1 MGAINAVVWTAH
13 GFDTAALERAWSR
26 IGPASIGMRWT
37 SLALRLSGLL
47 VALLAAVEI
56 VLSVMGSPELSIGN
70 LLSRHP
76 GASDAESAFYD
87 VVAWMLLGAAGF
99 ALARGAREVEGRLAG
114 LTGRMTP
121 RRWQRWGGV
130 AVLTGAALHL
140 MAWLFG
146 WPWPHRFGATV
157 LVLGGLVWLLNR
169 RGPAGGWMRRLTLKL
184 LPESGGRG
192 LWGGIARR
200 RLLDQ
205 LVHSGQPARLV
216 DGTVHLM
223 VNALGL
229 ESGRMCYFINWPDPS
244 AAFRAGME
252 RALADV
258 QVVTTPHDVIKAA
271 TASSAMPILFRP
283 VRIGGLEFLDAGMF
297 SSRAIHAAIAD
308 GADAVL
314 VVLLSPEMFPRA
326 AHGGRHL
333 FDVGA
338 WLLALGNWRDL
349 RSELLMLPA
358 PWTREGDPAPLC
370 VVEPHDPLPGGMLRL
385 DPHDATR
392 LLRRGEQDAWGALA
406 RAGWVFDDAAA
417 APRG

>member
-1 MGAINAVVWTAH
+1 MRSHAAVAAGDGVAAQPMTPRTPRAVRRPAWPFRRLAVVLSGGGALGAYEVGVLKVLGAVGIVPDIVIGLSVGAINAVVWTAH

-146 WPWPHRFGATV
+146 LPWLHRFGATV

-184 LPESGGRG
+184 LPEAGGG
-192 LWGGIARR
+192 GGWGGGSRPR
-200 RLLDQ
+200 
-205 LVHSGQPARLV
+205 
-216 DGTVHLM
+216 
-223 VNALGL
+223 
-229 ESGRMCYFINWPDPS
+229 GR
-244 AAFRAGME
+244 A
-252 RALADV
+252 
-258 QVVTTPHDVIKAA
+258 
-271 TASSAMPILFRP
+271 
-283 VRIGGLEFLDAGMF
+283 
-297 SSRAIHAAIAD
+297 
-308 GADAVL
+308 
-314 VVLLSPEMFPRA
+314 
-326 AHGGRHL
+326 
-333 FDVGA
+333 
-338 WLLALGNWRDL
+338 
-349 RSELLMLPA
+349 PA
-358 PWTREGDPAPLC
+358 PPPA
-370 VVEPHDPLPGGMLRL
+370 
-385 DPHDATR
+385 
-392 LLRRGEQDAWGALA
+392 
-406 RAGWVFDDAAA
+406 
-417 APRG
+417 